1 MKAKCYV
8 DFEAIGDDPD
18 IPQHAVLSKAY
29 RVLHGAFGGSGGK
42 YAVAFPGAKEGKSRS
57 VGNVIRVFADSS
69 AELYSL
75 LEKVRGHHV
84 MRDYARVTMPQDV
97 PEDFSGEWMS
107 WQRIRVQK
115 KEGVNRV
122 ATIKRANESPYFE
135 VMSSS
140 ENSFPLRIHKVKAD
154 PQLEDFTPNSYGL
167 STGGNRKGDG
177 QNLFSLPVL

>member
-115 KEGVNRV
+115 
-122 ATIKRANESPYFE
+122 
-135 VMSSS
+135 
-140 ENSFPLRIHKVKAD
+140 
-154 PQLEDFTPNSYGL
+154 
-167 STGGNRKGDG
+167 
-177 QNLFSLPVL
+177 